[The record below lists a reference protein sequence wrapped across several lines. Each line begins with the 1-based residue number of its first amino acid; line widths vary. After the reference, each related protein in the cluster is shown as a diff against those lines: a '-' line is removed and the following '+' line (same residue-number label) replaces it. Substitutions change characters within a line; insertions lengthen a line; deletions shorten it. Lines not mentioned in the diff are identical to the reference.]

1 MKKILIPLL
10 TLLFYT
16 YLPAQIVQETGSVS
30 YPYKPS
36 GFSGKPKKEDIDA
49 AIKAAKLNALDRF
62 MATRDA
68 NTFANFNK
76 IKASVEADINSVVPN
91 ASLLRNDYDKR
102 QKLIFITLRAGI
114 NYSLIENR
122 LIAVGPAKQTPSGEL
137 SNICGAFV
145 ARRQTDREIFDQK
158 RTVVDRRDKSS
169 EEFEEVASDGI
180 RTSIVADQR
189 IENSSVSG
197 GSTAIK
203 AEAIKWDIFTSE
215 SISTVMSG
223 VLSTSG
229 YELIQA
235 ADLDGEAEGKISVDA
250 LNADYSRGQDLTPGT
265 RSRLIKGC
273 KQIGLDYLAI
283 GTLNVEAP
291 IRDPI
296 SGQTQVTVSVN
307 AKVIDLTTK
316 FPKTKGGVVEQY
328 SALGGSQTTAE
339 VSAIKLASEDV
350 AKKIAAFLQNKSI
363 K

>member
-1 MKKILIPLL
+1 MKKVLFPLL
-10 TLLFYT
+10 TLLFYS

-36 GFSGKPKKEDIDA
+36 GFTGKPKKEDIDA

-114 NYSLIENR
+114 NYSLIENL

-137 SNICGAFV
+137 SNICAAFV
-145 ARRQTDREIFDQK
+145 ARRQTDRTISDQT
-158 RTVVDRRDKSS
+158 RTLVDRKDKSS

-180 RTSIVADQR
+180 RTTIVADQR

-197 GSTAIK
+197 GTTTIK
-203 AEAIKWDIFTSE
+203 AEVIEWDIFTSE

-223 VLSTSG
+223 VLSNAG

-235 ADLDGEAEGKISVDA
+235 ADIDGEADGISIDA
-250 LNADYSRGQDLTPGT
+250 LNADYSRGQDLAPST

-273 KQIGLDYLAI
+273 KEVGLDYLAI

-291 IRDPI
+291 LEDPI
-296 SGQTQVTVSVN
+296 SGQTRVTVSVN
-307 AKVIDLTTK
+307 AKVIDLTTR

-328 SALGGSQTTAE
+328 SAIGLSQTTAE
-339 VSAIKLASEDV
+339 LSAIELASEDV
-350 AKKIAAFLQNKSI
+350 AKKIAAALQNKSI